1 MLMPAVD
8 DLTDD
13 ELNGFEHYG
22 CSSGTPLPLGAPD
35 VIRRACAEIRRH
47 RVAQGVLAERVPGA
61 VRHAIS
67 WENSKDFDLEFEW
80 LGRDER
86 YVRAVVVAYE
96 DPPRRLPA
104 SASPWSTD
112 RQYAVDY
119 VRRWALQKSLVL
131 DETPGWRDLRSRV
144 CVAIV
149 ESTVS
154 AIELG
159 AHCLTSPQG
168 SQRQA
173 ATALGTV
180 IADKVCLIL
189 DKEASL

>member
-1 MLMPAVD
+1 MCGFRGPAH
-8 DLTDD
+8 L
-13 ELNGFEHYG
+13 F
-22 CSSGTPLPLGAPD
+22 
-35 VIRRACAEIRRH
+35 
-47 RVAQGVLAERVPGA
+47 
-61 VRHAIS
+61 
-67 WENSKDFDLEFEW
+67 
-80 LGRDER
+80 
-86 YVRAVVVAYE
+86 
-96 DPPRRLPA
+96 A
-104 SASPWSTD
+104 SAAQECPAHRHKWTKP
-112 RQYAVDY
+112 QYAVDY